1 MPKIN
6 QSAQEKAD
14 DTAAHTALEGEA
26 IPEATKHT
34 SFPTLVAS
42 VNRKVNVGNYES
54 IDVHC
59 SLTMPVDGLPQE
71 LGLDEFKRM
80 VADAAELGFN
90 VCSHETGQR
99 YTLIKDGQRP
109 STS

>member
-6 QSAQEKAD
+6 QSAQEKAQD
-14 DTAAHTALEGEA
+14 SAAETALHADA

-59 SLTMPVDGLPQE
+59 SITVPVDGLPQE
-71 LGLDEFKRM
+71 WDFETFKEM
-80 VADAAELGFN
+80 VSQAAELGFDI
-90 VCSHETGQR
+90 CSKETGQR
-99 YTLIKDGQRP
+99 YTAIKEAQRP
-109 STS
+109 Q